1 MVAPIIT
8 FVFAGIIGFL
18 AWKTSTIE
26 AYLPDDT
33 TAAVA
38 EAPAAGEPAEAEAS
52 DEEAAEEP
60 APAEDPAEEPADEFE
75 EMVEPPSDDDFDAPA
90 DDDFDF

>member
-18 AWKTSTIE
+18 AWKTSTVE
-26 AYLPDDT
+26 AYLPESQPMP
-33 TAAVA
+33 AA
-38 EAPAAGEPAEAEAS
+38 EAPAADEPEEAEETDAEAV
-52 DEEAAEEP
+52 EEP
-60 APAEDPAEEPADEFE
+60 APAEEPADEFE
-75 EMVEPPSDDDFDAPA
+75 EMVDPPSDDDLDAPA

>member
-8 FVFAGIIGFL
+8 FLVAAGIGFL

-26 AYLPDDT
+26 AYLPEDNYKAPPSRS
-33 TAAVA
+33 AAA
-38 EAPAAGEPAEAEAS
+38 EPE
-52 DEEAAEEP
+52 EEAAEEP
-60 APAEDPAEEPADEFE
+60 EAVEEPEEVEAPADEFE
-75 EMVEPPSDDDFDAPA
+75 EMADPPASDDFEVPD